1 MGGLLWFTMSEEA
14 SLLVSAET
22 YEENAVNIGTQQKSA
37 DMSRFI
43 DRVREDGLYLL
54 DINITDARI
63 RSIAALLN
71 TYDAPSIMVVSA
83 RQYGQRPAR
92 MFAEAVGAH
101 SAVGRFIPGS
111 LTNPALRSYIEPD
124 ILFVTDPANDQQ
136 ALREAVA
143 TGLPIV
149 GIVDANNHLRNVD
162 IALSVLQRLLRRPLE
177 MLSADPR
184 SQELVAPLL
193 QMIDFTEK
201 ETVGAV
207 LGGDDAVP
215 ISVNELGASDLAPD
229 FQSWDLPM
237 LFRLPFRLQLPS
249 TSVGEI
255 MVEALSVQAGPIS
268 IRISG
273 LQFSSTP
280 IVLIAEELDTAET
293 VRETLQS

>member
-1 MGGLLWFTMSEEA
+1 MSEEA

-54 DINITDARI
+54 DIPTTDARI

-92 MFAEAVGAH
+92 LFAEAIGAH

-143 TGLPIV
+143 TALP
-149 GIVDANNHLRNVD
+149 ANNKGRRSL
-162 IALSVLQRLLRRPLE
+162 ALIYWLLAREVLKVRGETTDEAWAEANDLE
-177 MLSADPR
+177 DW
-184 SQELVAPLL
+184 E
-193 QMIDFTEK
+193 
-201 ETVGAV
+201 
-207 LGGDDAVP
+207 
-215 ISVNELGASDLAPD
+215 
-229 FQSWDLPM
+229 
-237 LFRLPFRLQLPS
+237 S
-249 TSVGEI
+249 T
-255 MVEALSVQAGPIS
+255 
-268 IRISG
+268 
-273 LQFSSTP
+273 F
-280 IVLIAEELDTAET
+280 
-293 VRETLQS
+293 